1 MVITCYTSQ
10 WRAITRAD
18 YCALTSLDTG
28 LDVAHVAYSLMYVHV
43 AWSWPV
49 AVARAAYS
57 RALAR
62 RRAVE
67 GGAGGAGRASPP
79 RTASHVYVLD
89 AGPWP

>member
-1 MVITCYTSQ
+1 MEGNYALIL
-10 WRAITRAD
+10 IKRAD

-62 RRAVE
+62 RRA
-67 GGAGGAGRASPP
+67 GGAGRASPP